1 MGISIAIVAAIT
13 AQPAVAEVR
22 AFAIPAQPA
31 SSAIAEFAKQS
42 GLQIL
47 ASESLVRGK
56 RANAVIGRLEVETAL
71 RRLLAGTGLVAK
83 QPSDSTGIITIR
95 RAANVPDTQS
105 FAPAVLT
112 QGELNIPDGDI
123 VVTARRRNETSISVP
138 VVVTGISKSEIDR
151 RHLTRVEELNA
162 VIPQLQ
168 IGQGSIQGGSIV
180 LRGIGAN
187 ANTTT
192 ADQGVTFNIDGAQVA
207 RSSVR
212 RIGQMDLAQI
222 EVLKGPQGLFFGK
235 NSPGGV
241 ISMRTADPTGK
252 FEAKLSTLYEFIGRE
267 AQIDG
272 FVSGPVTDTLGVRVA
287 FLASHMSGWEKNI
300 YPASEPFGV
309 SRSRLPHDREVAG
322 RLTLK
327 FDPSEIFDAR
337 FKLNYGKLKSAGNPS
352 TRQYIYCP
360 RGIPQLALGARAAAE
375 TCKADDKVSYTG
387 FGPNFQGLGLND
399 GDPVLDQQQLL
410 SSLELNYRPSET
422 LTFTSLTSIYKA
434 KIDWVSPYLSTS
446 DVSRVI
452 VGDYHIDLR
461 ELSQELRLASSFQ
474 GPVNFL
480 VGVYLQDS
488 KFLYDFQDVRNPSNP
503 FKISGADLNLGG
515 AHASV
520 FGQIRVNPVESV
532 EISGGGRYS
541 WEKKKVSFRNVA
553 NIPLPADPD
562 HTWKNF
568 SPELSVAWRPTTKLT
583 VFANYKRGFLSG
595 GYTPSGVPYEQQVT
609 KGGEAGVK
617 ALLFGNRLRANFS
630 AYHYVTT
637 GLQVTYLDGT
647 QFAIANAGKGT
658 VKGIEADLNWQT
670 GVEGLTLRGALGY
683 NSARYNIYNAG
694 CYPGQSI
701 AAGCNFGLRPTGAY
715 SLQDLRGRPFNNA
728 PDWSGNAGIN
738 YESDL
743 DGGWRLGLSTDASY
757 SSSYYT
763 ESNLAPSSR
772 LGGFWM
778 LDANIRLKSGD
789 GHWEAALLGRNL
801 TDQHP
806 YQLSNSVLFTG
817 GPSGTSGP
825 TFDADRYAI
834 VNRGRQVSLQLT
846 YRFGSH

>member
-1 MGISIAIVAAIT
+1 MSISIAMIAAIST
-13 AQPAVAEVR
+13 QPALAEVR
-22 AFAIPAQPA
+22 NFSIPAQPA
-31 SSAIAEFAKQS
+31 NSAIATFAKQS
-42 GLQIL
+42 GRQIL
-47 ASESLVRGK
+47 ASEELVRGK
-56 RANAVIGRLEVETAL
+56 RANAVVGKLEVEAAL
-71 RRLLAGTGLVAK
+71 RRLLAGTGLVAR
-83 QPSDSTGIITIR
+83 QPSDATGIITIR
-95 RAANVPDTQS
+95 RAVAPSPSKT
-105 FAPAVLT
+105 FAPATLASDAD
-112 QGELNIPDGDI
+112 GAPNGDI
-123 VVTARRRNETSISVP
+123 VVTARRRNEASISAP
-138 VVVTGISKSEIDR
+138 VVVSGVSQSEINR

-252 FEAKLSTLYEFIGRE
+252 FEAKLSTLYEFVGRE

-272 FVSGPVTDTLGVRVA
+272 FVSGPVTDTLGVRIA
-287 FLASHMSGWEKNI
+287 FLGSHMSGWEKNI
-300 YPASEPFGV
+300 YPSSEPFGV
-309 SRSRLPHDREVAG
+309 ARSRLPHDREAAG

-327 FDPSEIFDAR
+327 FDPSDMFDAR
-337 FKLNYGKLKSAGNPS
+337 FKLNYGKVKSAGNPS
-352 TRQYIYCP
+352 TRQYVYCP
-360 RGIPQLALGARAAAE
+360 FAIPQLALGANRASE
-375 TCKADDKVSYTG
+375 TCKADNKVSYTG
-387 FGPNFQGLGLND
+387 FGPNFQRFGLND

-410 SSLELNYRPSET
+410 SSLELNYRPSDL
-422 LTFTSLTSIYKA
+422 LTVTSLTSLYKA

-446 DVSRVI
+446 DASRVI

-461 ELSQELRLASSFQ
+461 ELSQELRLASSFE

-480 VGVYLQDS
+480 AGLYLQDT
-488 KFLYDFQDVRNPSNP
+488 KFLYDFQDVRNPDNP

-515 AHASV
+515 SHASI
-520 FGQIRVNPVESV
+520 FGQVRINPIATVELA
-532 EISGGGRYS
+532 GGGRYS
-541 WEKKKVSFRNVA
+541 WEKKDVSFKNVA

-562 HTWKNF
+562 RTWRNF
-568 SPELSVAWRPTTKLT
+568 SPELTAAWRPSSKLT

-595 GYTPSGVPYEQQVT
+595 GFTPSGAPYQQQVT

-617 ALLFGNRLRANFS
+617 ALLFGNRLRANLS

-670 GVEGLTLRGALGY
+670 SVEGLTFRGAIGY
-683 NSARYNIYNAG
+683 NNARYNIYNAG

-701 AAGCNFGLRPTGAY
+701 AAGCNSGLRPTGAY

-738 YESDL
+738 YESDV
-743 DGGWRLGLSTDASY
+743 GEHWRLGLSADASY
-757 SSSYYT
+757 TSSYFT
-763 ESNLAPSSR
+763 ESNLAPSSK

-778 LDANIRLKSGD
+778 LDSNIRLTQGG

-801 TDQHP
+801 TNRHP

-817 GPSGTSGP
+817 GPSGTNGP
-825 TFDADRYAI
+825 TFDADRYGI
-834 VNRGRQVSLQLT
+834 VNRGRQISLQLT
-846 YRFGSH
+846 YRFGAQ